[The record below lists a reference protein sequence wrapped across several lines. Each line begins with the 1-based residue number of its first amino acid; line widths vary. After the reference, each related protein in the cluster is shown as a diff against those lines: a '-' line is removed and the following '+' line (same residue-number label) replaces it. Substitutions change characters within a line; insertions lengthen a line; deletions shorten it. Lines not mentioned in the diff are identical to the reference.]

1 MSGLVPAD
9 WRALERFLIS
19 VGCTFERQKG
29 SHRVYWREGLVR
41 PIILPAYKAVPV
53 FVIRG
58 ILRQVKWKLDH
69 PDQEVGPAR
78 PRPRRKD

>member
-58 ILRQVKWKLDH
+58 ILRQLGISVEDYLR
-69 PDQEVGPAR
+69 G
-78 PRPRRKD
+78 RR